1 MVRPIT
7 LTKPPLQ
14 PQKVNAKA
22 DAAQIARLEA
32 QAAELREEIRLAN
45 RMGERDWAAQA
56 RQELAHVNTQ
66 LSSLQPQPATAPAMP
81 GVNVVNAS
89 NSTSG
94 NGTTVTPALFTR
106 PDSTLALTP
115 VDLDGGK
122 PEDSAAAAT
131 TARDIVKD
139 VTGGKSIDQI
149 AAARGMTREQVIA
162 ALRSGG
168 MTVSTTDPTSGNGD
182 VQATKIMDASGST
195 VTQYYDY
202 QHDRYYATDQTQPNG
217 AALTTPTRDAPGRK
231 E

>member
-115 VDLDGGK
+115 VDLDGG
-122 PEDSAAAAT
+122 
-131 TARDIVKD
+131 
-139 VTGGKSIDQI
+139 
-149 AAARGMTREQVIA
+149 
-162 ALRSGG
+162 
-168 MTVSTTDPTSGNGD
+168 
-182 VQATKIMDASGST
+182 
-195 VTQYYDY
+195 
-202 QHDRYYATDQTQPNG
+202 
-217 AALTTPTRDAPGRK
+217 
-231 E
+231 